1 MNTAPIR
8 PAQTQD
14 LPEICRLLASGARS
28 FANVGEGELSGLLQ
42 ESFGAAVQVDS
53 QNISGFVVLRQEDSI
68 EELSA
73 HAPARVSL
81 RAAATKY
88 PGAKARR
95 QFIAL
100 FECAEETLPAWS
112 AGQLFYAMTDQ
123 GWLKASLT
131 EAGFRHHD
139 SIRFYER
146 SGPVAQPQHQ
156 PARLRP
162 ADRSDL
168 PHLARLDE
176 AAFEPLWHMGVAELG
191 RLYADCRLEVA
202 IRDGQKAGYA
212 ALNLQNDGEERD
224 QKTAQLVRL
233 AVHPHAQHL
242 GIGRQLLISSLLHAH
257 AQGICRVLLNTQ
269 ESNRPSQRLYES
281 LHFRKRG
288 RAVPVYVKRKS
299 IRRN

>member
-1 MNTAPIR
+1 MNSASIR

-14 LPEICRLLASGARS
+14 LPQMYNLLACGSRS
-28 FANVGEGELSGLLQ
+28 FANVGEGDLPGLLQ
-42 ESFGAAVQVDS
+42 ERFGAAVQVDS
-53 QNISGFVVLRQEDSI
+53 QSISGFVVLHKEVLAD
-68 EELSA
+68 ELSA
-73 HAPARVSL
+73 RAPVRVSL

-95 QFIAL
+95 QFSAL
-100 FECAEETLPAWS
+100 FECAEETLPAWT

-131 EAGFRHHD
+131 EAGFKHRD

-146 SGPVAQPQHQ
+146 VGPVAQPQHQ
-156 PARLRP
+156 PADLRP
-162 ADRSDL
+162 AARSDL

-191 RLYADCRLEVA
+191 RLYSDCRLEVA
-202 IRDGQKAGYA
+202 VRDGQTAGYA
-212 ALNLQNDGEERD
+212 ALNLHTDGGRRD
-224 QKTAQLVRL
+224 EGAAQLVRL
-233 AVHPHAQHL
+233 AVHPQAQDR
-242 GIGRQLLISSLLHAH
+242 GIGRQLLVSSLLHAH

-281 LHFRKRG
+281 MQFRKRG
-288 RAVPVYVKRKS
+288 RAVPVYVKSKS